1 MRNHNFL
8 TLRKKFS
15 FWFFFCSLVA
25 VLIFLCISTR
35 KKPKAAKKPVEFQGR
50 DKQVGERYWNDCA
63 DLKDAVAGRHDDWC
77 TEDLQ
82 KAGFEGQWRHVS
94 FAKAGCP
101 KDQGRGICKPV
112 SISPKEMSYFEA
124 EAHFMMHQASNRF
137 PALDEEALDVLLRG
151 KLALLSEIL
160 VLLEGSV
167 DVINIED
174 GLLGHLAECLYWK
187 KLNFFTDQHS
197 VELWLPFLLKNHE
210 GNRKFVRDPNTA
222 KSSRILVFVSSFY
235 FVRTVCHGD
244 ETTPERFDF
253 ADQHSEVVAKSVVG
267 SRLWNSSN
275 GFDYI
280 LPATH
285 PLMPPSSIHYSN
297 IIDMLARAT
306 FLCVDF
312 DAFARYP
319 KDIVV
324 PYFTKERDSQNR
336 ERKRLLMSSITPR
349 KLLRLLIL
357 EKYSNASLGEVF
369 MSSSHL
375 PSIDYDDL
383 LATTLFCMMP
393 RGDST
398 SSARFFDVVSAGCIP
413 VVVSDWIY
421 LPFQQFIDYS
431 TFVVFVRESDVLENP
446 SAFLDKLRSIPP
458 DTINSIQK
466 FMKQA
471 KHLLRYDSNYK
482 LNPLALIFIEAF
494 LRRLCY
500 RSYLDHLF
508 PSKLVESYCKSF
520 RI

>member
-1 MRNHNFL
+1 M
-8 TLRKKFS
+8 T
-15 FWFFFCSLVA
+15 
-25 VLIFLCISTR
+25 
-35 KKPKAAKKPVEFQGR
+35 AKKTFFLLFSIWILSAVPFIYWRSSLGASSRGSTGKRE
-50 DKQVGERYWNDCA
+50 GERYWNDCA
-63 DLKDAVAGRHDDWC
+63 YWKDTVAGKHDDWC

-101 KDQGRGICKPV
+101 RGQGRGVCKPL
-112 SISPKEMSYFEA
+112 SIPPKGMSYFEA
-124 EAHFMMHQASNRF
+124 EAHLMMLQARNRF
-137 PALDEEALDVLLRG
+137 PALDEGALDVLLRG
-151 KLALLSEIL
+151 KLTLLSEIL

-167 DVINIED
+167 SVINIED

-197 VELWLPFLLKNHE
+197 VELWLPFLLKYHQ
-210 GNRKFVRDPNTA
+210 GNRKFVRDLNTA
-222 KSSRILVFVSSFY
+222 KSAQIFIFVSAFY

-244 ETTPERFDF
+244 DTTPERFDF
-253 ADQHSEVVAKSVVG
+253 AGQHSEVVAKSIVG
-267 SRLWNSSN
+267 SKLWNSSN

-280 LPATH
+280 IPATH

-297 IIDMLARAT
+297 VIDTLARAT

-324 PYFTKERDSQNR
+324 PYFTKERESQNR

-357 EKYSNASLGEVF
+357 EKYSNSSLDDIF

-375 PSIDYDDL
+375 PSIVYDDL
-383 LATTLFCMMP
+383 LATTLFCLMP

-398 SSARFFDVVSAGCIP
+398 SSARFFDVMSAGCIP
-413 VVVSDWIY
+413 VVVSDWIF
-421 LPFQQFIDYS
+421 LPFQHIIDYS
-431 TFVVFVRESDVLENP
+431 MFVVFVRESDVLENP
-446 SAFLDKLRSIPP
+446 TAFIDKLKSIPP
-458 DTINSIQK
+458 DKIRSMQT

-500 RSYLDHLF
+500 RRHLLASLF
-508 PSKLVESYCKSF
+508 PSNLIERYCQSF
-520 RI
+520 QL